1 MSSSFAGAGSR
12 TIADRTEDTPGRHDQ
27 GGWSQ
32 ARYQR
37 HIEKLEHDH
46 YKSVV
51 EEIEDRFRRLGRP
64 RIVVVCSDETRAE
77 LAGRTAGRDRGRDH
91 RLDERRGAR
100 LRGEL
105 HEVVKPF
112 VEEWRAAREAEVVER
127 WREEVGKGSRGTAGW
142 GDTLEAASDG
152 RVETLLHQAGVQ
164 RDAYRCPA
172 CGRAAVSAT
181 TCPLDGTTMEPRDD
195 GLDIAVRLTLAHG
208 GDVLA
213 VEHRQDL
220 DPVDGIGAILRY

>member
-1 MSSSFAGAGSR
+1 LPAE
-12 TIADRTEDTPGRHDQ
+12 IADAII
-27 GGWSQ
+27 GWTS
-32 ARYQR
+32 
-37 HIEKLEHDH
+37 
-46 YKSVV
+46 
-51 EEIEDRFRRLGRP
+51 
-64 RIVVVCSDETRAE
+64 AE
-77 LAGRTAGRDRGRDH
+77 AHAS
-91 RLDERRGAR
+91 GA
-100 LRGEL
+100 EL
-105 HEVVKPF
+105 HELVKPF
-112 VEEWRAAREAEVVER
+112 VEEWRAAREGDVVER

-164 RDAYRCPA
+164 RDAYRCPS
-172 CGRAAVSAT
+172 CGRAAVSAK

-213 VEHRQDL
+213 VEHRQNL